1 MSVSA
6 SSGSCSATTTRSRGR
21 VRRSSGSNGMS
32 ERRMAVANPATR
44 TVPVGSA
51 SASRSRRAAST
62 AARIVTPWSAS
73 RRPAGVSRTCLPTG
87 SSSVLPVSAASAA
100 SCWHTVDVV
109 MPSSSATARIEPSR
123 ASATRSS
130 SLRVSIQ

>member
-1 MSVSA
+1 
-6 SSGSCSATTTRSRGR
+6 
-21 VRRSSGSNGMS
+21 
-32 ERRMAVANPATR
+32 MAVANPAIR

-51 SASRSRRAAST
+51 SGSRSRRAAST

-100 SCWHTVDVV
+100 SCWLTVDVV
-109 MPSSSATARIEPSR
+109 IAQLLADR
-123 ASATRSS
+123 AHRAQPGQRHQQLQPCASPFT
-130 SLRVSIQ
+130 